1 MYVVNQSPIAIM
13 GVLNITPDSF
23 SDGGH
28 FLDADNAIKHAKKI
42 IHAGANIIDLG
53 AESSRP
59 GAAVVSNEE
68 ELSRLLP
75 VLKAIRDIPNI
86 QISVDTYKP
95 EVMEVVLDEGAHMI
109 NDVYGLTKPGAVEV
123 VAKAKAKVC
132 MMHMQ
137 GTPQTIKYAP
147 TYEKNEKPHYAKGV
161 IDEVSAFFKD
171 RIKACLDKGMDKS
184 QLILDPGFAFGKSV
198 GQSLAVIKHLA
209 DFKVLGCDLLIGV
222 SRKSP
227 IGDILDK
234 PPQERLI
241 GSVVLAHQAVLNGAK
256 YLRVHDVDET
266 LQMLKICH
274 ALDAMAEV

>member
-28 FLDADNAIKHAKKI
+28 FLDADNAINHAKKI

-59 GAAVVSNEE
+59 GAAVVSKEE

-171 RIKACLDKGMDKS
+171 RIQACLDKGMDKS

-209 DFKVLGCDLLIGV
+209 DFKALGCDLLIGV